1 MVAPVPVPLT
11 LVSGFLGAGK
21 TTLLQN
27 ILNNKDGVKVAVI
40 VNDLASVN
48 VDANVISKDVKV
60 RLRPLF
66 TSSRLATPCRIY
78 VSIRLSVYMDTS
90 ELSPH
95 VAGLDGRESASVRPQ
110 VLACSPYSHILSIAI
125 YCC

>member
-1 MVAPVPVPLT
+1 MVAQVPVPLT

-60 RLRPLF
+60 RLRPLVS
-66 TSSRLATPCRIY
+66 SSRQPTPR
-78 VSIRLSVYMDTS
+78 
-90 ELSPH
+90 
-95 VAGLDGRESASVRPQ
+95 
-110 VLACSPYSHILSIAI
+110 
-125 YCC
+125 